1 MKNKKFSHLILLLI
15 LTTSLFARANPKI
28 TDFET
33 GITLSMLPYG
43 SVGGVNMVDTAITI
57 ENGNMWIWGYRGS
70 GQQGNG
76 QGVVSVDT
84 APQRV
89 QKFVD
94 EKINITQSAGGAYH
108 ILALDEQGSVWGW
121 GQNLFGEAGANI
133 SYRGCSRETY
143 INTPCRIL
151 KFLDIIQIGAG
162 EYHSLA
168 LNKHGNVY
176 TWGRG
181 IYGETGNGTLDK
193 SNGLHKIP
201 QEYFGNQPVVLI
213 GAAYEGGYAV
223 NASGQVFGWGDDQ
236 HNSFGYENSNE
247 HEYRARPVPLNIQVD
262 GSKIDYIC
270 GGEGFTE
277 YLLDNGEVW
286 GMGLNS
292 QLGRG
297 SGKTA
302 KPVKIMEKVK
312 TLYCRYAGS
321 IAITFDNE
329 IYTWGTEGY
338 EMGGNSPIMRNH
350 KKNITKVDGGK
361 HHIIYWTDTGDIYG
375 VGYAASFKFGRDGDI
390 GWPGRLMSSFVV
402 DQMKKTYGKDYIPG
416 QGQ

>member
-1 MKNKKFSHLILLLI
+1 MKNKKFSYLILLLI

-43 SVGGVNMVDTAITI
+43 SIGGVFMIDTAITI
-57 ENGNMWIWGYRGS
+57 ENGNMWIWGFRGS

-76 QGVVSVDT
+76 QTGVAAYT

-121 GQNLFGEAGANI
+121 GQNGYKEAGAGVCGVAYVNI
-133 SYRGCSRETY
+133 
-143 INTPCRIL
+143 PCRIL
-151 KFLDIIQIGAG
+151 KFANIVQIGAG

-181 IYGETGNGTLDK
+181 IYGETGNGTQSV
-193 SNGLHKIP
+193 SNSLHKIP

-236 HNSFGYENSNE
+236 HNSFGYENLNE
-247 HEYRARPVPLNIQVD
+247 HEYRARPVPLNIQV
-262 GSKIDYIC
+262 GESKIDYIC

-292 QLGRG
+292 QLGIGKG

-312 TLYCRYAGS
+312 TLYCRYSSS
-321 IAITFDNE
+321 IAITFNNE
-329 IYTWGTEGY
+329 IYTWGIEGY
-338 EMGGNSPIMRNH
+338 EMGGKSPIMRNND
-350 KKNITKVDGGK
+350 KNITKVDGGK

-375 VGYAASFKFGRDGDI
+375 VGYSASFKFGRDGTVS
-390 GWPGRLMSSFVV
+390 WPGIKMTDFVV
-402 DQMKKTYGKDYIPG
+402 KEMKKTYGENYIPG